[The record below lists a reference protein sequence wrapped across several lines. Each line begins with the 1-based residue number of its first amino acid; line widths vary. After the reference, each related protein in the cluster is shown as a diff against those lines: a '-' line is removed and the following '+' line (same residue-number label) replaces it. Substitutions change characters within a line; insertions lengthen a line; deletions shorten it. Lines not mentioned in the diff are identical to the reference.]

1 MGHLP
6 TDVAPDVR
14 SRSYLIEAGLVI
26 DEACEGVLV
35 AHGDATSGYSLYLQA
50 GHLVDDMNIGGEHVI
65 LRSTPPVSRG
75 KQRLGVRVRRQSR
88 VAIAGTGPVLSQ
100 FTLLIDGAP
109 VGCIES
115 QHGFFNFTSWTGLD
129 IGRDRGAGFALL
141 GPLRIHGHAHQGDCD
156 NG

>member
-50 GHLVDDMNIGGEHVI
+50 GHLVDDMNIGGENVI

-88 VAIAGTGPVLSQ
+88 DAKPIAGTVPVLSQ
-100 FTLLIDGAP
+100 FTLLIA

-115 QHGFFNFTSWTGLD
+115 QHGFFNFISWMGLD
-129 IGRDRGAGFALL
+129 IGGDRGAGFALL